1 MYRGSPGALARRV
14 GQIAGQIRA
23 ARFELTHDRAF
34 GSVAFDLPSSF
45 PNIASIKGGGEKMAN
60 DQPTSL
66 RMGFGYGQA
75 RAAGLGGI
83 RASRS
88 PRQVNQITE
97 ENKKTR
103 HALETLREMAKD
115 PEWAPYIKHR
125 IAEGC
130 SADVMADEAY
140 WMDRYSRMRRRG
152 FSVAGCLK
160 YHWRF

>member
-1 MYRGSPGALARRV
+1 LDGVGVTPLAVGAF
-14 GQIAGQIRA
+14 G
-23 ARFELTHDRAF
+23 HS
-34 GSVAFDLPSSF
+34 GSVAFDLPPSYL
-45 PNIASIKGGGEKMAN
+45 NIAAIGCGDEKMAN

-88 PRQVNQITE
+88 PFQVNKITV

-115 PEWAPYIKHR
+115 REWDAYIKHR
-125 IAEGC
+125 VAEGC
-130 SADVMADEAY
+130 SADVIADEAY

-152 FSVAGCLK
+152 HSVSGCLK